1 MSAASDM
8 ADKAKELA
16 PDVRG
21 AAYDTA
27 ESGRESTAGALDRA
41 AEMVKDRAEGSS
53 GMPAAAADRAAD
65 GNMRPIS
72 QDFREARQEARSL
85 GMAVAEITQELRGLL
100 MKEADLAQAEMAD
113 STAAAKRAGMYGG
126 FAAVVGILV
135 LGFLALTL
143 MFALDLVMPLWLAAL
158 ITAGVLVV
166 IAGIAA
172 LMARRQLND
181 FAVTPRR
188 TLRSMRED
196 MRWASEQIK
205 QNAK

>member
-1 MSAASDM
+1 M
-8 ADKAKELA
+8 AVEQHT
-16 PDVRG
+16 G
-21 AAYDTA
+21 
-27 ESGRESTAGALDRA
+27 
-41 AEMVKDRAEGSS
+41 
-53 GMPAAAADRAAD
+53 AD

-143 MFALDLVMPLWLAAL
+143 MFALDLMMPLWLAAL